1 MFDDVGGLGAWHRR
15 WCALSEGVLYAW
27 TYPDDEQSKAP
38 LMSLSLKE
46 CISGEVTTVERI
58 LCARPNT
65 FELRTMRPRRH
76 GDKQNLISQNTGSV
90 ITTKHWLSADTK
102 EERVVWI
109 EGLNQ
114 ALVDV
119 RAWDVDALR
128 PFK

>member
-15 WCALSEGVLYAW
+15 WCVLRQGRMYSW
-27 TYPDDEQSKAP
+27 TYPDDEQHKKP
-38 LMSLSLKE
+38 LMTLALNE
-46 CISGEVTTVERI
+46 CISRDITTVERI

-76 GDKQNLISQNTGSV
+76 GDKQNLISQDTGSV

-102 EERVVWI
+102 EERIAWI
-109 EGLNQ
+109 ECLNQ
-114 ALVDV
+114 ALIDV
-119 RAWDVDALR
+119 RSWDMEALK